1 MYRTIEEQE
10 VQPARKQ
17 VGEEILRD
25 LGALRGEMEAG
36 STYNLWYNKWTGH
49 RNTISEPAQYKM
61 DPVRDVGRT
70 KGSADKSS
78 SICVF
83 FARGCCPHGSLC
95 RFWHR
100 LPCEEDREE
109 VPYDVFG
116 RERHAEFRDD
126 MGGTGAFGRENKT
139 LYIGRIA
146 SYPDVEEV
154 ITRHFSPFGK
164 IAKINVLKSKGVA
177 FIEYT
182 RRIYSEF
189 AKEAMANQKLDR
201 KEILNVRWATEDP
214 NPGSADDT
222 RRDAELLVQ
231 KALAEI
237 YPSEYAL
244 PAEFRQSQEENLN
257 DSDSLSQNNKR
268 VRLEASSDN
277 QIINHNS
284 NQQPNSSTPNHS
296 ESTNKS
302 KLSLISPEVLQS
314 LGYLSQ
320 QISYTRSHLKK
331 NSTPSK
337 TVPKVSTQSVISTL
351 VENYSDS
358 DDS

>member
-1 MYRTIEEQE
+1 MYQTIKEQE
-10 VQPARKQ
+10 LQPARKQ

-49 RNTISEPAQYKM
+49 RNTISEPAQYKV

-83 FARGCCPHGSLC
+83 FARGCCPHGSQC

-109 VPYDVFG
+109 IPYDVFG

-214 NPGSADDT
+214 NPGSAEDT

-244 PAEFRQSQEENLN
+244 PAEFRQSQNEN
-257 DSDSLSQNNKR
+257 STESSSQISKKP
-268 VRLEASSDN
+268 RLEHTTGTQKTE
-277 QIINHNS
+277 QIS
-284 NQQPNSSTPNHS
+284 NQLSITNTNSPYEPSSN
-296 ESTNKS
+296 S
-302 KLSLISPEVLQS
+302 KISLLSPEVLQS

-320 QISYTRSHLKK
+320 QISYTRSHLS
-331 NSTPSK
+331 NTSTPAKPPLKATAQNSL
-337 TVPKVSTQSVISTL
+337 SSL